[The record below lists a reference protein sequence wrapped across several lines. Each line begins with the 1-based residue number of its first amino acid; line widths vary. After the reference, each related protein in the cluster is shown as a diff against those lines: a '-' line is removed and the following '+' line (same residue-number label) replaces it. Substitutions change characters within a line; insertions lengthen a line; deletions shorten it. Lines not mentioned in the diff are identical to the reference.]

1 MGFDC
6 QNGKKLIQTPISK
19 SNVTSV
25 VHSAELNQLFVGSGN
40 GQITCFYDPDLS
52 GKDGILRCIVKKEKR
67 KIENEAFDLEG
78 GDEEN

>member
-40 GQITCFYDPDLS
+40 GKITCFYDPELS

-67 KIENEAFDLEG
+67 MVENETFDLEG
-78 GDEEN
+78 SAEEN